1 MFPFLVK
8 NNTVPLVAWVVLGC
22 VPFPAVGQQVPAP
35 GPASAPDLRQ
45 RMEASV
51 SRQTAAAQGMNASI
65 ERQRAS
71 VQRQTAKR
79 AGAAGFFDLPA
90 PEGLAGGPLAACD
103 PLPESQIDSIVQTAS
118 DREGVDAALIR
129 DVIQEE
135 SAFRPCAVSP
145 KGAVGLMQ
153 LMPATAGDLGVLD
166 PFDPEENVSAGT
178 RFLKRLMT
186 QYGGDLAL
194 TLGAYNAGPSR
205 VDASMAVPE
214 IPETMNYVR
223 DILSLFSGTK
233 PVVAPATVKSA
244 PVSADTQAA
253 N

>member
-1 MFPFLVK
+1 MFPSLVK
-8 NNTVPLVAWVVLGC
+8 NNTVSLVASVVLGC
-22 VPFPAVGQQVPAP
+22 VPFPAVAQQVPASGP
-35 GPASAPDLRQ
+35 GSAPDLRQ

-51 SRQTAAAQGMNASI
+51 ARQTAAAEAMSASI

-71 VQRQTAKR
+71 VQRQTARR
-79 AGAAGFFDLPA
+79 AGAEGFFDLPA
-90 PEGLAGGPLAACD
+90 PERLAGSPLPACD

-166 PFDPEENVSAGT
+166 PFDPEENVSGGT

-205 VDASMAVPE
+205 VDASMAVPD
-214 IPETMNYVR
+214 IPETTNYVR
-223 DILSLFSGTK
+223 DILSLFSGPK
-233 PVVAPATVKSA
+233 PAVAPTPVKSIIL
-244 PVSADTQAA
+244 STDEQAA